1 MKLSRIGELSLL
13 ESVKKRFIK
22 KPSRLVLGIG
32 DDAAVVKYGK
42 DRMLLTTDM
51 MVEGIHFNF
60 AWTTPY
66 QLGFKLVSVN
76 VSDIYAMGGKPDFM
90 VLNFAANRNTGLEIF
105 DQLYD
110 GIEYAL
116 GYYGLS
122 LVGGDISA
130 AEKMVLSAT
139 ITGTASKILCRSG
152 ARPGDKI
159 YVSGTLGDA
168 ACGLELLKRIRKPI
182 PFEKAKKTNKPL
194 QWEIMSPLIR
204 RHLMP
209 AARKSSAFLR
219 SATSM
224 MDISDGLLID
234 LSRLCSASGAGA
246 RIYSQNIPL
255 SDEMKAASEYLN
267 ISSLDL
273 ALHGGEDY
281 ELLFTAP
288 ENKKMNAFCIGEI
301 AESGISITDKNGKS
315 VKVSAK
321 GYQHFK
327 I

>member
-1 MKLSRIGELSLL
+1 MKLSQVGELSLL
-13 ESVKKRFIK
+13 ARVQKRFSK
-22 KPSRLVLGIG
+22 KTPRLILGIG
-32 DDAAVVKYGK
+32 DDSAVVKCGK
-42 DRMLLTTDM
+42 DRMLFTTDM

-90 VLNFAANRNTGLEIF
+90 LLNFAASKNTGIKVF
-105 DQLYD
+105 DQLFD
-110 GIEYAL
+110 GIEHAI

-130 AEKMVLSAT
+130 AEKMMLSAT
-139 ITGTASKILCRSG
+139 ITGTASKIIRRKG
-152 ARPGDKI
+152 ARPGNKI

-168 ACGLELLKRIRKPI
+168 ACGLELMKRIKKPI
-182 PFEKAKKTNKPL
+182 PFEQGHKTDKPL
-194 QWEIMSPLIR
+194 QWEIMSPLIK

-209 AARKSSAFLR
+209 TARKSSVFLR

-234 LSRLCSASGAGA
+234 LSRICKESGIGA
-246 RIYSQNIPL
+246 VIYTQSIPL
-255 SDEMKAASEYLN
+255 SEELEVASECLK
-267 ISSLDL
+267 ISPLEL

-288 ENKKMNAFCIGEI
+288 KNQKMNAFCIGEI
-301 AESGISITDKNGKS
+301 TESGIKIVDKNGKS